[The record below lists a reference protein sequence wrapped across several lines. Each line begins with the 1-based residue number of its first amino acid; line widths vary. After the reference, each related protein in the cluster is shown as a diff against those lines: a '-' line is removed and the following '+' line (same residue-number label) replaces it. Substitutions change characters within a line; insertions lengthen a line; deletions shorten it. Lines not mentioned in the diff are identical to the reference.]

1 MIPLTLAQIAE
12 ITGGELRGDPAA
24 VVTGEVVIDSR
35 RAGPG
40 GLFAAVAGERADG
53 HDFAP
58 AAVAAGAV
66 AVLATRPVPVPS
78 VLVTDVPAA
87 LAALAK
93 FVIDALPAAA
103 IAGITG
109 SSGKTTTKDLAAQLV
124 ERLGPTIAPAG
135 SFNNEFGHPLTVL
148 RADAATRYLV
158 LELSARGP
166 GHIAYLCRVAPPRYG
181 VVLNVGHAHA
191 GEFGGLDQ
199 VARAKGEL
207 VEALPADGAAILNAD
222 DPRVLAMAAR
232 TAARVVTFG
241 VDDRTALIRAAGVRL
256 DDLGRPSFTL
266 LTPEGQ
272 AGVTL
277 RLHGAHNVPDAVA
290 AAALA
295 RELGLGLA
303 DIADGLCAAVARSRW
318 RMEVRRREDGVTVI
332 NDAYNANPESVR
344 AALQALRH
352 LAQDGRG
359 FAILGH
365 MAELGDT
372 SRASHEDIGEF
383 AAQAELAGLIAV
395 GDEAAPILAGAR
407 RVRSWTGEALAV
419 PDGTAALDALA
430 NQLKPGDVVLVKASR
445 AAHLEGV
452 AADIARRGRPG
463 EDRPVVRSRLVVLR
477 AVRHPAG
484 HQGLHPARLR
494 PGDQVGRAGRA
505 PVQARHADHGRHGD
519 HHRVA
524 GRLPRRPPGH
534 RRRHVR
540 VRAAGAVPDDRA
552 RPGRVRRRLH
562 QALHAA
568 QPGPAQRGQAGRPG
582 HRGRDLRGAGDQ
594 VPRRVG
600 HHPGVHPPVL
610 LRGLRHLHRPGAVRG
625 LGHPHGVR
633 DLQRREP
640 HRRAG
645 RPGHRRGHSRARRL
659 HDHRHLAAAQR
670 LHGLHG
676 QRLLRTS
683 ATRRTWPSWPPP

>member
-1 MIPLTLAQIAE
+1 MIPLSLAQVAR
-12 ITGGELRGDPAA
+12 ITGGQLHAEAA
-24 VVTGEVVIDSR
+24 SVVTGEVVIDSR

-40 GLFAAVAGERADG
+40 GLFAAVAGERSDG
-53 HDFAP
+53 HDFA
-58 AAVAAGAV
+58 ADAVAAGAV
-66 AVLATRPVPVPS
+66 AALATRPVPVPS
-78 VLVTDVPAA
+78 VLVADVPAA
-87 LAALAK
+87 LAALARH
-93 FVIDALPAAA
+93 VVDALPAAQV
-103 IAGITG
+103 AGITG
-109 SSGKTTTKDLAAQLV
+109 SSGKTSTKDLAAQLT

-241 VDDRTALIRAAGVRL
+241 VDDRTAQIRAAEIRAAGLRL

-344 AALQALRH
+344 AALHALRH

-365 MAELGDT
+365 MAELGEV

-383 AAQAELAGLIAV
+383 AAQSELAGLIAV
-395 GDEAAPILAGAR
+395 GEEAVPILAGAR

-445 AAHLEGV
+445 AAHLESV
-452 AADIARRGRPG
+452 AAELLISNGGSTRPPVPPG
-463 EDRPVVRSRLVVLR
+463 EG
-477 AVRHPAG
+477 A
-484 HQGLHPARLR
+484 AR
-494 PGDQVGRAGRA
+494 
-505 PVQARHADHGRHGD
+505 
-519 HHRVA
+519 
-524 GRLPRRPPGH
+524 
-534 RRRHVR
+534 
-540 VRAAGAVPDDRA
+540 
-552 RPGRVRRRLH
+552 
-562 QALHAA
+562 
-568 QPGPAQRGQAGRPG
+568 
-582 HRGRDLRGAGDQ
+582 
-594 VPRRVG
+594 
-600 HHPGVHPPVL
+600 
-610 LRGLRHLHRPGAVRG
+610 
-625 LGHPHGVR
+625 
-633 DLQRREP
+633 
-640 HRRAG
+640 
-645 RPGHRRGHSRARRL
+645 
-659 HDHRHLAAAQR
+659 
-670 LHGLHG
+670 
-676 QRLLRTS
+676 
-683 ATRRTWPSWPPP
+683 